1 MGFKLSAGLGLALL
15 LLAGSFKMY
24 YDKTQAEIES
34 FHLQLERSI
43 QNQKMLEGTIEQ
55 QNENLKQT
63 VENHEL
69 MISQVERLQK
79 ENMMAQ
85 NEVTDI
91 RKKFSRHSMD
101 VLSIRKPKLI
111 ENIINRGTKSVLND
125 LKVITDETQ
134 FDEDIIIPIKLIKI
148 KKEEKNQIL
157 FLYLV
162 KLI

>member
-1 MGFKLSAGLGLALL
+1 MWQISAGLGLGLL

-34 FHLQLERSI
+34 FHLQLEHSI

-55 QNENLKQT
+55 QNENLKETIQ
-63 VENHEL
+63 NHEL

-79 ENMMAQ
+79 ENMVAQ

-125 LKVITDETQ
+125 LKVITDEAQ
-134 FDEDIIIPIKLIKI
+134 FDEDIIIS
-148 KKEEKNQIL
+148 NSTAS
-157 FLYLV
+157 
-162 KLI
+162 

>member
-1 MGFKLSAGLGLALL
+1 
-15 LLAGSFKMY
+15 MY

-125 LKVITDETQ
+125 LKIITDEKQ
-134 FDEDIIIPIKLIKI
+134 FDENTDIPSSTAG
-148 KKEEKNQIL
+148 
-157 FLYLV
+157 
-162 KLI
+162 